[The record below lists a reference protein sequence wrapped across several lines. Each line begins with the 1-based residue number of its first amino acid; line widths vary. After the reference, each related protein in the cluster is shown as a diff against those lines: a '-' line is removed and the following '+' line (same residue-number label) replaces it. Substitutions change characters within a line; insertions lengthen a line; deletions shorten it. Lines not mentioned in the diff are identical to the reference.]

1 MRADFPTIMTQA
13 ICQLA
18 ATMNPAICW
27 LRGIT
32 PYRFDEVSPVSAVG
46 AGDVP
51 LLLIHAEDDETCPI
65 SHAHAIHAAAA
76 VEDKAL
82 VVVQRCQ
89 HVGCFFQ
96 DRSAYMKLVVGF
108 FDRAFE
114 RAEAAARQAKPEVE
128 KTKTAGSFSGG
139 AGAGEGT
146 AVLDSGFVKITA
158 AGNR

>member
-1 MRADFPTIMTQA
+1 MTQA

-114 RAEAAARQAKPEVE
+114 RAEAAARHVRESAHASAPRGAELHYGPGG
-128 KTKTAGSFSGG
+128 GS
-139 AGAGEGT
+139 
-146 AVLDSGFVKITA
+146 
-158 AGNR
+158 